1 MVYTSLST
9 FLFSFFCFLIKKTMN
24 IKHGLCKFYP
34 HFCFLIKKTTT
45 LKNQIYY
52 TENLPSDVIKIEML
66 LKPRD
71 PFICDMARDC
81 L

>member
-1 MVYTSLST
+1 MIDKYLGYDASV
-9 FLFSFFCFLIKKTMN
+9 CI
-24 IKHGLCKFYP
+24 
-34 HFCFLIKKTTT
+34 
-45 LKNQIYY
+45 
-52 TENLPSDVIKIEML
+52 ENLPSDVIKIEML